1 MNAPSPDH
9 NPATFLASR
18 LVLYAM
24 QMRHTPRVLILLL
37 VVVNAALL
45 IACTNPPTANSNQP
59 TANSNQP
66 AANANTAPPASSQA
80 KPQQPDT
87 STTGSIEVTSAPPG
101 ARVILIATGDDTAS
115 EPQSKGSTPTTI
127 TGVRPGKYTVDLEK
141 TGYRFFQRNVEVK
154 AGKAVKINATLK
166 KQ

>member
-59 TANSNQP
+59 

-87 STTGSIEVTSAPPG
+87 STTGSIEVTSVPPG

>member
-37 VVVNAALL
+37 AVVNVALL
-45 IACTNPPTANSNQP
+45 IACTTPP

>member
-1 MNAPSPDH
+1 MTAPNTDH
-9 NPATFLASR
+9 NPATFVASR

-37 VVVNAALL
+37 AVVNVALL
-45 IACTNPPTANSNQP
+45 IACTTPPTANN
-59 TANSNQP
+59 NQP

-87 STTGSIEVTSAPPG
+87 STTGSIEVTTVPPG
-101 ARVILIATGDDTAS
+101 ARVLLIATDNETAS

-141 TGYRFFQRNVEVK
+141 TG
-154 AGKAVKINATLK
+154 
-166 KQ
+166 